1 MNEDLAKMDPLL
13 LQLILSLQAGA
24 MQQMGK
30 IASPIDGK
38 VERDLKAAQF
48 SIDILD
54 MLDKKMKGNLSD
66 EEAKVIGHV
75 LYELRLNYVDEAKKK
90 EPEKETEKKPEKEP
104 EKETEKK
111 PDQPATQKPKDDKAD
126 SKTEPEKPD
135 EA

>member
-1 MNEDLAKMDPLL
+1 MNEDLSKMDPLF

-54 MLDKKMKGNLSD
+54 MLDKKMKGNLAD
-66 EEAKVIGHV
+66 EEAKLLGHV

-90 EPEKETEKKPEKEP
+90 EPEPKAD
-104 EKETEKK
+104 KK
-111 PDQPATQKPKDDKAD
+111 PDQPAAETPKDD
-126 SKTEPEKPD
+126 SSGSQTEPDKPD

>member
-54 MLDKKMKGNLSD
+54 MLDKKTERRQGRQQNRAGKARRG
-66 EEAKVIGHV
+66 
-75 LYELRLNYVDEAKKK
+75 LRR
-90 EPEKETEKKPEKEP
+90 
-104 EKETEKK
+104 
-111 PDQPATQKPKDDKAD
+111 
-126 SKTEPEKPD
+126 
-135 EA
+135 